1 MPKIYR
7 FYSEVTHSESLCALR
22 YNKSISLCFD
32 SDGDENA
39 PSVRVN
45 ATDARALADA
55 LIAIAEEIEGKV
67 NDNE

>member
-1 MPKIYR
+1 MPKTYR

-45 ATDARALADA
+45 ATDARAFAAALVAMAD
-55 LIAIAEEIEGKV
+55 EIEGEGK
-67 NDNE
+67 DNE